1 MKDEYG
7 RVAICEV
14 IGLKSKMYSICSKS
28 NEKSILKGHNSYI
41 NNKECHDVLQNE

>member
-7 RVAICEV
+7 RVAIYEV

-28 NEKSILKGHNSYI
+28 NEKSILKGHNSNI